1 MSTHYLVDSFNP
13 VVGTSELI
21 DVRNTPEDESLIN
34 GSFIVREPGGISV
47 KNPTDLTD
55 LLAKKYT
62 GLLAFYAGF
71 TDCVF
76 DDQLDATGIN
86 PANSAGVLLGERLT
100 NGLREPGVNPTLLES
115 QPVVLGGTP
124 TQAIITW
131 ECFELQDSDTA
142 GARFERTYV
151 EVSAGAYTCE
161 VSFDNG
167 VNFNPTMDGAVL
179 SIPVPEQ
186 GSAFIIRFVNVSS
199 GPAAKTFIGSWAV
212 IF

>member
-1 MSTHYLVDSFNP
+1 MTAHYLVDLFNP
-13 VVGTSELI
+13 TVGNSELI
-21 DVRNTPEDESLIN
+21 DVRNPPDGESLIN
-34 GSFIVREPGGISV
+34 GSFIVRVPGGVSV

-55 LLAKKYT
+55 LITKKYT

-71 TDCVF
+71 TDIIF
-76 DDQLDATGIN
+76 DDQLDATGVN
-86 PANSAGVLLGERLT
+86 AANSVGVLLGGRLT
-100 NGLREPGVNPTLLES
+100 NGLREPGANPTLLES
-115 QPVVLGGTP
+115 VPVALGGSP
-124 TQAIITW
+124 TQALITW
-131 ECFELQDSDTA
+131 ECFELQDSDVA

-167 VNFNPTMDGAVL
+167 VNFNSTMDGAVL

-186 GSAFIIRFVNVSS
+186 GSDFIIRFVNVS
-199 GPAAKTFIGSWAV
+199 GTPAKTFIGSWAV